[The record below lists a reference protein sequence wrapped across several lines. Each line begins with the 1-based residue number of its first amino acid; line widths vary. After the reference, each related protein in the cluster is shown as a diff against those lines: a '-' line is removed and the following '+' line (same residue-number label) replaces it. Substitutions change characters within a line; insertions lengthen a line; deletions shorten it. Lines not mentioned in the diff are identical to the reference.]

1 MVCQWLRD
9 FAQCGVS
16 GAEELGQNEDYWGG
30 GGSTYI
36 CIQSMGQSLLLPRMC
51 ICEGVKQ

>member
-1 MVCQWLRD
+1 MVCQWQRD

-30 GGSTYI
+30 KYI
-36 CIQSMGQSLLLPRMC
+36 YPHTKHGAN
-51 ICEGVKQ
+51 